1 MMNAKL
7 LYGVYKKNNKK
18 NKLMGGRKWVFQIG
32 KLFGKLL
39 QVRKSYGY

>member
-1 MMNAKL
+1 MECIK
-7 LYGVYKKNNKK
+7 KKNNKK

-39 QVRKSYGY
+39 

>member
-1 MMNAKL
+1 MECI
-7 LYGVYKKNNKK
+7 KKNNKK
-18 NKLMGGRKWVFQIG
+18 NKLGERKWVFQIG